1 MEVPTQREMEGA
13 CLELLRRAST
23 LLPPDVRAAL
33 RRALRSERDPVARTN
48 LRAVLENVEVAE
60 REGLPLCQDTGFPL
74 FYFRMRPSP
83 ELDPG
88 RAAARAIRR
97 ATKEGILRPN
107 TVHPLSRKNPGDNL
121 GRGLPLVR
129 FLPPRGKGVEVTVML
144 KGAGAENVSRTAMLT
159 PEEGVEGLREFA
171 VRTVVEAG
179 GKPCPPVIVGVGVG
193 GTAEVSMELAELAL
207 LRPLPPKHPEAPFR
221 RLEEELEGEINRRGS
236 GPMGL
241 GGRTTC
247 LGVKVEYAHTHTA
260 SLPVSVNLQCW
271 AARRASVRIEGGEW
285 EWW

>member
-1 MEVPTQREMEGA
+1 MRGVTQREVEGA

-23 LLPPDVRAAL
+23 RLPPDVKAAL
-33 RRALRSERDPVARTN
+33 RRALRSERDPIARVN
-48 LRAVLENVEVAE
+48 LEAVLENVEVAE
-60 REGLPLCQDTGFPL
+60 REGLPLCQDTGLPL

-88 RAAARAIRR
+88 KAAARAVRR
-97 ATKEGILRPN
+97 ATEEGILRPN

-121 GRGLPLVR
+121 GRGMPLVR
-129 FLPPRGKGVEVTVML
+129 FLPPDGEGMEITVML

-193 GTAEVSMELAELAL
+193 GTAEVSMELAKLAL
-207 LRPLPPKHPEAPFR
+207 LRPLPRRHPEAPLR
-221 RLEEELEGEINRRGS
+221 RLEGELEREINRRGG

-271 AARRASVRIEGGEW
+271 AARRASVRMEGGEW
-285 EWW
+285 EWR

>member
-1 MEVPTQREMEGA
+1 MRGITQREMEEA

-23 LLPPDVRAAL
+23 RLPREVRAAL
-33 RRALRSERDPVARTN
+33 RRALRSERDPIARTN

-60 REGLPLCQDTGFPL
+60 REGLPLCQDTGLPL
-74 FYFRMRPSP
+74 FYFRMRPSR
-83 ELDPG
+83 ELDPR
-88 RAAARAIRR
+88 RAAAGAVRR
-97 ATKEGILRPN
+97 ATGEGILRPN

-121 GRGLPLVR
+121 GRGMPLVR
-129 FLPPRGKGVEVTVML
+129 LLPPQGEGVEITVML
-144 KGAGAENVSRTAMLT
+144 KGAGAENVSRSAMLT
-159 PEEGVEGLREFA
+159 PEEGVEGLREFV

-193 GTAEVSMELAELAL
+193 GTAEVSMELAKLAL
-207 LRPLPPKHPEAPFR
+207 LRPLPRGHPEASLR
-221 RLEEELEGEINRRGS
+221 KLEGELEREINRRGA

-271 AARRASVRIEGGEW
+271 AARRASVRMEGGEW
-285 EWW
+285 EWR